1 MMKISKKLE
10 ALVVIFSVLIFSS
23 NVHARKKGA
32 MLEIVL
38 KNGTE
43 MIGELLQVQP
53 ESLLLLVSYT
63 EVGKDVYIKD
73 IKTIT
78 IRRTSKALWTA
89 TYGFLIGAG
98 IGTLASIGKGGET
111 RIFYGGGL
119 SILGAIS
126 GLFIGS
132 KSIGETIAIEG
143 KSDQEIKDILENLR
157 QKALLKYY

>member
-1 MMKISKKLE
+1 MKFQGNKFIIIS
-10 ALVVIFSVLIFSS
+10 VIVSSLIFST
-23 NVHARKKGA
+23 NAHARKKGA
-32 MLEIVL
+32 MLEIKL
-38 KNGTE
+38 KNNTE

-78 IRRTSKALWTA
+78 IRRASKALWTA
-89 TYGFLIGAG
+89 AYGFLIGAG
-98 IGTLASIGKGGET
+98 IGTLASIGKDGEE
-111 RIFYGGGL
+111 RVFYGGGL

-132 KSIGETIAIEG
+132 RKIGETIEIEG
-143 KSDQEIKDILENLR
+143 KSNQEIKDILENLR
-157 QKALLKYY
+157 QKALLKY